1 MVMVS
6 PSILAADFAN
16 LERDIHVIEKSH
28 ADMVHVDV
36 MDGCFVPNISV
47 GLPVVAALRR
57 VTELPLDVHLMI
69 DRPIRY
75 AEDFVRAGA
84 QWLTIHIE
92 ADQPQNNLACLEKI
106 RALGCK
112 AAISLKPGTPAEA
125 AIPYLKLCD
134 MILVMTVEPGFGGQ
148 KFMGDQMP
156 KIKALRRM
164 LDDVNP
170 GCRIQVDGGVD
181 ERTCTLCRENGADIL
196 VAGSAFFKARDKAAF
211 VAALKA

>member
-16 LERDIHVIEKSH
+16 LERDIHVIEQSH

-47 GLPVVAALRR
+47 GLPVVAALRK
-57 VTELPLDVHLMI
+57 VTSLPLDVHLMI

-75 AEDFVRAGA
+75 AEGFVKAGA
-84 QWLTIHIE
+84 DWLTIHIE

-106 RALGCK
+106 RALGCR

-125 AIPYLKLCD
+125 AIPYLPLCD

-148 KFMGDQMP
+148 TFMADMMP
-156 KIKALRRM
+156 KIRALRRM
-164 LDDVNP
+164 LDETNP

-181 ERTCTLCRENGADIL
+181 KHTCAQCRQSGADIL

>member
-16 LERDIHVIEKSH
+16 LERDIHVIEQSH

-47 GLPVVAALRR
+47 GLPVVAALRK
-57 VTELPLDVHLMI
+57 VTSLPLDVHLMI

-75 AEDFVRAGA
+75 AEGFVKAGA
-84 QWLTIHIE
+84 DWLTIHIE

-106 RALGCK
+106 RALGCR

-125 AIPYLKLCD
+125 AIPYLPLCD

-148 KFMGDQMP
+148 TFMADMMP
-156 KIKALRRM
+156 KIRALRRM
-164 LDDVNP
+164 LDETNP

-181 ERTCTLCRENGADIL
+181 EHTCAQCRQSGADIL
-196 VAGSAFFKARDKAAF
+196 VAGSAFFKARDKEAF

>member
-1 MVMVS
+1 MVKIA
-6 PSILAADFAN
+6 PSILSADFAK
-16 LERDIHVIEKSH
+16 LGQEVAEVRAAGAEWLHF
-28 ADMVHVDV
+28 DV
-36 MDGCFVPNISV
+36 MDGSFVPNISV
-47 GLPVVAALRR
+47 GIPVLKSLRKA
-57 VTELPLDVHLMI
+57 TDLFLDVHLMI

-75 AEDFVRAGA
+75 AEGFVKAGA
-84 QWLTIHIE
+84 DWLTIHIE

-106 RALGCK
+106 RALGCR

-125 AIPYLKLCD
+125 AIPYLPLCD

-148 KFMGDQMP
+148 TFMADMMP
-156 KIKALRRM
+156 KIRALRRM
-164 LDDVNP
+164 LDETNP

-181 ERTCTLCRENGADIL
+181 EHTCAQCRESGADIL

>member
-16 LERDIHVIEKSH
+16 LERDIHVIEQSH

-47 GLPVVAALRR
+47 GLPVVAALRK
-57 VTELPLDVHLMI
+57 VTSLPLDVHLMI

-75 AEDFVRAGA
+75 AEGFVKAGA
-84 QWLTIHIE
+84 DWLTIHIE

-106 RALGCK
+106 RALGCR

-125 AIPYLKLCD
+125 AIPYLPLCD

-148 KFMGDQMP
+148 TFMADTMP
-156 KIKALRRM
+156 KIRALRRM
-164 LDDVNP
+164 LDETNP

-181 ERTCTLCRENGADIL
+181 KHTCAQCRESGADIL

>member
-16 LERDIHVIEKSH
+16 LERDIHVIEQSH

-47 GLPVVAALRR
+47 GLPVVAALRK
-57 VTELPLDVHLMI
+57 VTSLPLDVHLMI

-75 AEDFVRAGA
+75 AEGFVKAGA
-84 QWLTIHIE
+84 DWLTIHIE
-92 ADQPQNNLACLEKI
+92 ADQSQNNLACLEKI
-106 RALGCK
+106 RALGCR

-125 AIPYLKLCD
+125 AIPYLPLCD

-148 KFMGDQMP
+148 TFMADMMP
-156 KIKALRRM
+156 KIRALRRM
-164 LDDVNP
+164 LDETNP

-181 ERTCTLCRENGADIL
+181 EHTCAQCRQSGADIL